1 MRTRLIA
8 LTVLAICAAAAGVS
22 LASHDTSAANSQEV
36 AGGEERFTN
45 YVQPTGPEITP
56 QVAAEKAIQHVYDT
70 EGPDARA
77 SIAATVEVAH
87 STEAVAAAVQEGVPP
102 AEAQTVGSDA
112 EQTELRQSTVYLVVM
127 RGAFAPL
134 VPTPRGKSGP
144 TGNIFSMI
152 VDAHTGF
159 VLGLQL
165 GGAAPRMAELGPV
178 TLLTVDAPSIASAA
192 VRASTKGM
200 LLGTVYRGKAPA
212 VGWRTVVRSG
222 NHKVTRRTSS
232 RGGFFFELQPGTYT
246 LSAYRPSGKLCGRR
260 TETIKRRHN
269 TFVTLQCK

>member
-8 LTVLAICAAAAGVS
+8 LMVLAICAAAAGVS
-22 LASHDTSAANSQEV
+22 LAGHDTTVANSQEV

-45 YVQPTGPEITP
+45 YVQPSGPEITP

-70 EGPDARA
+70 EGSGAGA
-77 SIAATVEVAH
+77 SIAPTVEVAP
-87 STEAVAAAVQEGVPP
+87 STEAVAAAVQEGKTP

-112 EQTELRQSTVYLVVM
+112 EQTELRQSAVYLVVM
-127 RGAFAPL
+127 RGAFAPV
-134 VPTPRGKSGP
+134 VPTPRGKPGP
-144 TGNIFSMI
+144 TGSIFSMI

-178 TLLTVDAPSIASAA
+178 ALITVETSTIASAA

-200 LLGTVYRGKAPA
+200 LLGIVYRGKAPA

-222 NHKVTRRTSS
+222 HHKVTKSTSS
-232 RGGFFFELQPGTYT
+232 HGGFFFELQPGTYT
-246 LSAYRPSGKLCGRR
+246 LSAYRPNGKLCSRR
-260 TETIKRRHN
+260 TEAIKRRHN